1 MKHQCFAMV
10 MILLLTNT
18 LMASAAE
25 PHKSEGFNI
34 ETHTEDAPADHPILN
49 AMSDNPLIGDETQ
62 SIFIRHESVTTE
74 YAEPND
80 FVLDDCASGS
90 IILEP
95 DQVYEFLSYCRNAAD
110 PDLGEAG
117 IAYDVLAQFLYP
129 SVLEAGIDEVYLA
142 CLTESGSNIG
152 ALSQVVIRSDENLQL
167 KPLIDAVNFY
177 DCEGR
182 YIKTEQIPVANFDD
196 SVMVLGGIGDVMPGI
211 ENSYFLG
218 FRVHAIA
225 ANAVPTEDGSDGNS
239 ARHAQNDSGASSP
252 NASVLWV
259 IGGLIGIGLFAI
271 LMVFRKK

>member
-117 IAYDVLAQFLYP
+117 IAYDVQAQFLYP
-129 SVLEAGIDEVYLA
+129 SVLEA
-142 CLTESGSNIG
+142 

-239 ARHAQNDSGASSP
+239 ARHAQNDSGASSL